1 MKLALQYIAVL
12 CTVVTTVHKKLFPY
26 SEIPVY
32 NSNNY
37 ALLHIGYKVV
47 PQRIEWN
54 NRRFQVQLLKC
65 FSIIIIAILFLNNS
79 FAQVSNKPTTSGTA
93 KPTNTAPT
101 TKPVTTSP
109 TKPTT
114 TGLSSMPT
122 MAGQNPMQ
130 EVNPNAL
137 AGMEMYYR
145 ASQMGEVEIFLTKYF
160 GCNAVIT
167 DSTEKVTVQESVANM
182 ITAQPLLKMISIS
195 DEQKLLN
202 ISCPGFK
209 DGCVKKVTYSGKVRV
224 MNPMM
229 GGYDVTLGY
238 CCWDINPNM
247 VNIQGLMQAKNQGL
261 SMTLHI
267 PEMSP
272 IDTNT
277 SPIFQY
283 PPVIITCKDQ
293 LISFSSAAKDND
305 RDSLVYAFG
314 NIDDYLSVNGNPNPD
329 APKVYPAQPVNKTFA
344 GGRPPFKKVEYQKD
358 FSYEKPMKGNQIFI
372 DSKTG
377 EVNLKATTIG
387 DYLIGISVKEFR
399 NKKLLGTYQKVIKI
413 KVVS

>member
-1 MKLALQYIAVL
+1 M
-12 CTVVTTVHKKLFPY
+12 
-26 SEIPVY
+26 
-32 NSNNY
+32 
-37 ALLHIGYKVV
+37 
-47 PQRIEWN
+47 
-54 NRRFQVQLLKC
+54 LKC
-65 FSIIIIAILFLNNS
+65 FFCDLMNLLSFGCKKRKLIFYVTQSSGALHNLLNKSFPLKIYAAFTPIPIPFNKCFCYLITTLLISNIAFSQVTNKPVEKPITNPKI
-79 FAQVSNKPTTSGTA
+79 VSN
-93 KPTNTAPT
+93 TNQPQ
-101 TKPVTTSP
+101 
-109 TKPTT
+109 
-114 TGLSSMPT
+114 LL
-122 MAGQNPMQ
+122 GQNQIQ
-130 EVNPNAL
+130 ELNPNVL
-137 AGMEMYYR
+137 CGVEMYYR
-145 ASQMGEVEIFLTKYF
+145 ASQVGEVEIFLTKYF

-167 DSTEKVTVQESVANM
+167 DSTEKVTVQEALANM
-182 ITAQPLLKMISIS
+182 ITAQPLLKMISNS
-195 DEQKLLN
+195 DEKKLLN

-209 DGCVKKVTYSGKVRV
+209 DGCVKKVTYSGKVSV

-277 SPIFQY
+277 SPIFQN

-305 RDSLVYAFG
+305 RDSLVYAFS
-314 NIDDYLSVNGNPNPD
+314 NIDDYLSANGNPNPD

-344 GGRPPFKKVEYQKD
+344 GGRPPFKKVQYQND
-358 FSYEKPMKGNQIFI
+358 FSYEKPMKGNQISI

-377 EVNLKATTIG
+377 EVNLKADTIG

-413 KVVS
+413 NVVS